1 MRVTL
6 TIDDDVAASL
16 ERLHKARNGS
26 FEDLINEALRRG
38 IKDMSVRAK
47 PREPFR
53 TRAVDLGRVKL
64 SSLDNVNEAL
74 AVAERDDTQ

>member
-1 MRVTL
+1 MRTTL
-6 TIDDDVAASL
+6 TIDNDVAASL
-16 ERLHKARNGS
+16 ERLRKARDGS
-26 FEDLINEALRRG
+26 LKDLINEALRRG
-38 IKDMSVRAK
+38 IKEMSARAK

-74 AVAERDDTQ
+74 AVAERDNTQ